1 MKEYSLQDPS
11 SRDRALQSLMQ
22 SRLFAPLPAQDL
34 DVILSYAKFLE
45 YTAQEPIFRQTETPD
60 SFFLLLR
67 GEVALFSVDS
77 QQHSVEMVQV
87 GQLEIF
93 GETALLLNQ
102 PHAFSAVAKSPA
114 YVLKLR
120 SEVLGLMI
128 EGSPSFAR
136 DLSVSLAARFV
147 QASQQLATISRS
159 SSSAAMASTAAISED
174 TSGLPSKV
182 NRRRYSPAEIR
193 QRLAMIEP
201 LLRGMIH
208 ERASDLHL
216 SAGQK
221 PRWRVDGDLLEIKES
236 RELGKAEVY
245 EMLEPVLPDNAYE
258 EFAEHYSTDFSYVL
272 ENLARFRVNMF
283 RDEKGVSAVMRL
295 IPIEIPTFKQLRL
308 PENVKSMSEFAK
320 GLVLVTGPTGSGKST
335 TLAAIL
341 NELNGT
347 VQGHLITLEDPIE
360 FHYKSEK
367 CLVNQ
372 REIGP
377 HATSFAHALRASLR
391 EDPDIILVG
400 EMRDV
405 ETVALAIEA
414 ANTGHLVFGTLH
426 TKSAISTIDRIV
438 DMFPVEQHSKI
449 RSSLSDVLKGVVS
462 QVLLKRKGGGR
473 IAAFETLYVTQ
484 AISSQIRQGKTHQIV
499 SAMIGNKRSVLM
511 NEHLEE
517 LVKAGHVDMQDAL
530 GSTEDR
536 EELMNRLSNSRGVGI
551 GVSMGSNNT
560 PSGPSLP
567 AVGPQATKPPTA
579 LKQPTQAIKNFPK

>member
-1 MKEYSLQDPS
+1 
-11 SRDRALQSLMQ
+11 MQ
-22 SRLFAPLPAQDL
+22 SKLFAPLPAQDL

-45 YTAQEPIFRQTETPD
+45 YAPQEPIFRQGESPD
-60 SFFLLLR
+60 SFFLVLR
-67 GEVALFSVDS
+67 GDVGLVALDAN
-77 QQHSVEMVQV
+77 QQMVEMAQV
-87 GQLEIF
+87 GASDIF
-93 GETALLLNQ
+93 GESSLLLNQ
-102 PHAFSAVAKSPA
+102 PRAFSAMAKNQV
-114 YVLKLR
+114 YVLRLR
-120 SEVLGLMI
+120 SEVLSLMI

-136 DLSVSLAARFV
+136 DLSVALASRFV
-147 QASQQLATISRS
+147 QTGQQVARVAS
-159 SSSAAMASTAAISED
+159 SSSTGSGGALSTED
-174 TSGLPSKV
+174 EHGLPSKV
-182 NRRRYSPAEIR
+182 NRRRFSPTEVR

-221 PRWRVDGDLLEIKES
+221 PRWRIDGDLLEIRES
-236 RELGKAEVY
+236 RELGKSEVY
-245 EMLEPVLPDNAYE
+245 DMLEPVLPDNAYE
-258 EFAEHYSTDFSYVL
+258 EFSQDYSTDFSYVL

-283 RDEKGVSAVMRL
+283 RDDKGVSAVMRL

-341 NELNGT
+341 NELNST
-347 VQGHLITLEDPIE
+347 IQGHLITLEDPIE
-360 FHYKSEK
+360 FHYKSDK

-405 ETVALAIEA
+405 DTVALAIEA

-426 TKSAISTIDRIV
+426 TKSAISTIDRII

-473 IAAFETLYVTQ
+473 IAAFETLYVTA

-517 LVKAGHVDMQDAL
+517 LVKSGHVDMQDAVS
-530 GSTEDR
+530 STEDR
-536 EELMNRLSNSRGVGI
+536 EDLMNRLGNSRGVGI
-551 GVSMGSNNT
+551 GVSMG
-560 PSGPSLP
+560 PSASSSGMP
-567 AVGPQATKPPTA
+567 AAGPQSLKPGGA
-579 LKQPTQAIKNFPK
+579 LKSTQAIKSFTK